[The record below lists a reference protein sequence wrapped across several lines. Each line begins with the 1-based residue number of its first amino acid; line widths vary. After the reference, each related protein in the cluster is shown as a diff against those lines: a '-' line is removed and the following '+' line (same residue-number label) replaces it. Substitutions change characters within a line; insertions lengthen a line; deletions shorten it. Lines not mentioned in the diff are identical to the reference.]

1 MRRWCDRPRAM
12 LGRERGRERAIDIH
26 YVGGAFFYVH
36 AMIEPTEHATKEDTM
51 TYRPEH
57 FDLDEL
63 REYVAER
70 LRDEYDG
77 PSDATQFAENYPS
90 GEFADMM
97 DEADRTLNDEAE
109 QLQEKMLADM
119 ADTLLDA
126 LRRHDED
133 AVSDPYETL

>member
-1 MRRWCDRPRAM
+1 
-12 LGRERGRERAIDIH
+12 
-26 YVGGAFFYVH
+26 
-36 AMIEPTEHATKEDTM
+36 M

-77 PSDATQFAENYPS
+77 PSDATRFAENYPS
-90 GEFADMM
+90 GEFSEMM
-97 DEADRTLNDEAE
+97 EEADRTLNDEAE
-109 QLQEKMLADM
+109 QLQEKMLTDM

>member
-1 MRRWCDRPRAM
+1 
-12 LGRERGRERAIDIH
+12 
-26 YVGGAFFYVH
+26 
-36 AMIEPTEHATKEDTM
+36 M

-77 PSDATQFAENYPS
+77 PSNATRFAKNYPS
-90 GEFADMM
+90 GEFSDMM

-119 ADTLLDA
+119 ADTMLDA
-126 LRRHDED
+126 IRRHDED